1 MSGAK
6 HDPNP
11 VERKLRE
18 SLKAKGQMPAH
29 DDIGNVSNGV
39 SATWLAL
46 ALNSSVGTVR
56 VKLARCPHRRVG
68 SMLVYNLGE
77 AMEYLV
83 KPNVD
88 VAKYLKDLKKDDLPE
103 VLRESYWSALL
114 KRQQWEIN
122 AKELWH
128 TEDVATTLG
137 DTFQAIKFAIQ
148 LWVDDMERET
158 TITPKQ
164 YAFLVQKT
172 DALQALIYKALVEAF
187 KDKETPSS
195 AGKRAREA
203 GEQEEEEED
212 DFGGLV

>member
-29 DDIGNVSNGV
+29 DDIGNVNNGV

-56 VKLARCPHRRVG
+56 VKLARCPSRRVG
-68 SMLVYNLGE
+68 SLLVYNLRE

-128 TEDVATTLG
+128 TEDVSTVLG

-158 TITPKQ
+158 SITPKQ
-164 YAFLVQKT
+164 YQFLVKKT
-172 DALQALIYKALVEAF
+172 DELQSQIYKSLVAAF
-187 KDKETPSS
+187 ATKETPSS
-195 AGKRAREA
+195 AGKESQKH
-203 GEQEEEEED
+203 GEQQEEEED

>member
-1 MSGAK
+1 MTESK
-6 HDPNP
+6 HHPDP
-11 VERKLRE
+11 VERKLRD
-18 SLKAKGQMPAH
+18 SLKAKGAMFAH

-39 SATWLAL
+39 TATWLAL
-46 ALNSSVGTVR
+46 ALGSSVGTVR
-56 VKLARCPHRRVG
+56 VKLARCPHRRVNTT
-68 SMLVYNLGE
+68 LVYNLRE

-88 VAKYLKDLKKDDLPE
+88 VARYLKDLKKDDLPE

-172 DALQALIYKALVEAF
+172 DALQALIHKTLVEEF
-187 KDKETPSS
+187 KKKETLSS
-195 AGKRAREA
+195 AGKKAREN
-203 GEQEEEEED
+203 GEQEEEED

>member
-1 MSGAK
+1 MSTAK

-29 DDIGNVSNGV
+29 DDLGNVGNGV

-46 ALNSSVGTVR
+46 ALNMSVGTVR
-56 VKLARCPHRRVG
+56 VKLARCPSRRVG
-68 SMLVYNLGE
+68 ALLVYNLRE

-83 KPNVD
+83 KPKVD
-88 VAKYLKDLKKDDLPE
+88 IAKYLKDLKKDDLPE

-128 TEDVATTLG
+128 TEDVATVLG
-137 DTFQAIKFAIQ
+137 DTFQSIKFAIQ

-158 TITPKQ
+158 TITPAQ
-164 YAFLVQKT
+164 YAFLVTKS
-172 DALQALIYKALVEAF
+172 DALQALIYKSLVEAF
-187 KDKETPSS
+187 KDKETLSS
-195 AGKRAREA
+195 AGKQSRQN
-203 GEQEEEEED
+203 GEQEEEED